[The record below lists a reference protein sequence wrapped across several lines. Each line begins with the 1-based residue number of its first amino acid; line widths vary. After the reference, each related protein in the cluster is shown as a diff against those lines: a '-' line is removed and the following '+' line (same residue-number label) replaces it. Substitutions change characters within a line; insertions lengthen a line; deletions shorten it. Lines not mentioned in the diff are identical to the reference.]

1 MICIF
6 LQNFKIVIIELLI
19 VESLIVYNF
28 YLYSLLSVKF
38 LLIVYYSVCNM
49 VSIKGNVVFVDVEE
63 DKVEVKLEGDI

>member
-1 MICIF
+1 M
-6 LQNFKIVIIELLI
+6 I

-49 VSIKGNVVFVDVEE
+49 VSIKGIVVFVDVEE

>member
-28 YLYSLLSVKF
+28 YLYSLLSVK

>member
-1 MICIF
+1 M
-6 LQNFKIVIIELLI
+6 I

-28 YLYSLLSVKF
+28 YLYSLLSVK